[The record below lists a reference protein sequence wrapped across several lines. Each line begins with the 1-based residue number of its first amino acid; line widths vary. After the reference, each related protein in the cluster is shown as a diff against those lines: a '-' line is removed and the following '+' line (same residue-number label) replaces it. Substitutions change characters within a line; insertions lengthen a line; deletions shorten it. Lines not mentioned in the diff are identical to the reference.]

1 MISIYSPAVIYLLMT
16 KQFVPC
22 NFVSHRFLEE
32 FLEVGGVLTV
42 VEILGVK
49 QAKECDK
56 TEALKLLICVA
67 SAGRQYKEIICE
79 GYGQKLTA
87 IVVQLIN
94 KASTEII
101 EVIYTKTSI
110 SIYATPLIGASAR
123 HGQRTDGR
131 KSKDILCRKSAFH
144 LAMTLTFDP

>member
-1 MISIYSPAVIYLLMT
+1 MT
-16 KQFVPC
+16 KQFVRC

-56 TEALKLLICVA
+56 TEALKLLLCVA

-87 IVVQLIN
+87 FSQFSEFKLKAKIFVWAKASVRGDVQLMN
-94 KASTEII
+94 KATM
-101 EVIYTKTSI
+101 K
-110 SIYATPLIGASAR
+110 
-123 HGQRTDGR
+123 
-131 KSKDILCRKSAFH
+131 
-144 LAMTLTFDP
+144 